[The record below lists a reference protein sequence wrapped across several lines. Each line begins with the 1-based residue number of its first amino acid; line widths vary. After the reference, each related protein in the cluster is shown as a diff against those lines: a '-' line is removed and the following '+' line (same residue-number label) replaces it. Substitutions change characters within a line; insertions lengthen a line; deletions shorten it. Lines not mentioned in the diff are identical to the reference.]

1 MMNHIGEQ
9 VREFYRRQG
18 EERAVDRIIQDLLAD
33 AYLSTL
39 CSAEDMERLTN
50 IVENALQPVQVRPNN

>member
-1 MMNHIGEQ
+1 MNHIGER

-33 AYLSTL
+33 AYLATL
-39 CSAEDMERLTN
+39 CSTEDMERLTN

>member
-1 MMNHIGEQ
+1 MNHIGEQ

>member
-1 MMNHIGEQ
+1 MMNHIGER